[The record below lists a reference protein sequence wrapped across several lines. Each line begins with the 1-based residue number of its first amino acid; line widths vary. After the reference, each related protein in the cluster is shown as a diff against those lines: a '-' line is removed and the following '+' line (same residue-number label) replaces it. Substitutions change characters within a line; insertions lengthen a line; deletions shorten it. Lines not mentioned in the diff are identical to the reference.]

1 VFRTR
6 LVLKIRKCVY
16 LPNAV
21 DSA

>member
-1 VFRTR
+1 VLR